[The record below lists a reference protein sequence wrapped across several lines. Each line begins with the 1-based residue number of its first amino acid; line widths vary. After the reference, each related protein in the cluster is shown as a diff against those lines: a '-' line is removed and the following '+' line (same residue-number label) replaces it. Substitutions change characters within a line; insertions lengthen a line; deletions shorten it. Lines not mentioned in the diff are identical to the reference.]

1 MADRFDVG
9 DIIKMKKPHPCGG
22 HEWEVLRVGADFRL
36 KCMGCGHQIMVPRK
50 LVEKNTRQITKKADQ
65 KLTEGESN
73 T

>member
-22 HEWEVLRVGADFRL
+22 QEWEILRVGADFRL

-50 LVEKNTRQITKKADQ
+50 LVEKNTRQITKKA
-65 KLTEGESN
+65 
-73 T
+73 